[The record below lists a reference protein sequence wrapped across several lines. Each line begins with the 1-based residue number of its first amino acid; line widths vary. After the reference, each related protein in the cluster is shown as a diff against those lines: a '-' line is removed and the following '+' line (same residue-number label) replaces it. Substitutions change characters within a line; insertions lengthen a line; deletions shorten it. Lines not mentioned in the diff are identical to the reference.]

1 MPNPGPEPARTQP
14 DMAASAMETMTATK
28 AHRPLTRLQIG
39 LVILALAC
47 GGFGIGT
54 GEFAIMGL
62 LPDVARTFAVTT
74 PQAGYVI
81 SAYALGV
88 VVGAPLIAM
97 AGATASRRS
106 LLLILMTV
114 FAIGNLASALAP
126 DFVSFIVLRFLTG
139 LPHGAYF
146 GVSALV
152 AASLVPGHMRARAV
166 GYVMLGLTVATL
178 IGTPVMALFGQALS
192 WRVMFLAVG
201 LIGTLTVTLIW
212 LYLPRDKPA
221 AGASVMRELVAF
233 THPQVL
239 LTLTLVATGFGGM
252 FAIFSYIASTATE
265 VAHLPATMIPLIM
278 ALFGIG
284 MNVGNVVGSKLAD
297 RSLLGTIGGML
308 VFNIVVMTL
317 FSLTAAHPVMLY
329 ASTFLIGCTFAAGP
343 AIQTRLMDVAA
354 DGQTLAAASMHS
366 AFNIANALG
375 AWLGGLVIALGYGY
389 AATGYVGAALSVL
402 GLFVFAASVLLER
415 RSGCTCGA
423 TCVAGAE
430 ERAQVRRGFSR
441 KPVHS
446 WVEPRVI
453 GLRTEAL
460 HR

>member
-1 MPNPGPEPARTQP
+1 VRGTHAK
-14 DMAASAMETMTATK
+14 ETMTATK
-28 AHRPLTRLQIG
+28 EPRPLTRLQIG

-62 LPDVARTFAVTT
+62 LPDVARSFAVTT

-97 AGATASRRS
+97 AGATSSRRS

-126 DFVSFIVLRFLTG
+126 DFLSFIVLRFLTG

-152 AASLVPGHMRARAV
+152 AASLVPGYMRTRAV

-192 WRVMFLAVG
+192 WRAMFLSVG
-201 LIGTLTVTLIW
+201 LIGALTVTLIW

-221 AGASVMRELVAF
+221 ASASVMRELVAF

-239 LTLTLVATGFGGM
+239 LTLTLAATGFGGM

-265 VAHLPATMIPLIM
+265 VAHLPVVMIPLIM

-284 MNVGNVVGSKLAD
+284 MNVGNVVGARLAD

-415 RSGCTCGA
+415 RSGGNCGA
-423 TCVAGAE
+423 ACAAG
-430 ERAQVRRGFSR
+430 
-441 KPVHS
+441 
-446 WVEPRVI
+446 
-453 GLRTEAL
+453 T
-460 HR
+460 

>member
-1 MPNPGPEPARTQP
+1 
-14 DMAASAMETMTATK
+14 MTAIEETP
-28 AHRPLTRLQIG
+28 ALTRFQIF

-47 GGFGIGT
+47 GGFAIGT

-62 LPDVARTFAVTT
+62 LPDVASTFAVTT

-88 VVGAPLIAM
+88 VVGAPLMAI
-97 AGATASRRS
+97 AGAKSSRRT
-106 LLLILMTV
+106 LLLIYMAV
-114 FAIGNLASALAP
+114 FAVGNLASALAP
-126 DFVSFIVLRFLTG
+126 DFLSFVVLRFLTG

-152 AASLVPGHMRARAV
+152 AASLVPVHMRARTV
-166 GYVMLGLTVATL
+166 GYVMLGLTGATL
-178 IGTPVMALFGQALS
+178 IGTPAMALFGQYLS
-192 WRVMFLAVG
+192 WRVMFLVVG
-201 LIGTLTVTLIW
+201 LISVLTVTLIW
-212 LYLPRDKPA
+212 VYLPRDKPE

-239 LTLTLVATGFGGM
+239 LTLTLAATGFGGM

-265 VAHLPATMIPLIM
+265 VAQMPVGMIPVIM
-278 ALFGIG
+278 GLFGIG

-297 RSLLGTIGGML
+297 KALMGTIGGML

-317 FSLTAAHPVMLY
+317 FGLTATSPWMLCL
-329 ASTFLIGCTFAAGP
+329 SSFLIGCTFAAGP
-343 AIQTRLMDVAA
+343 AIQTRLIDVAS

-389 AATGYVGAALSVL
+389 AATGYVGAFLSFS
-402 GLFVFAASVLLER
+402 GLFVFAASVWLER
-415 RSGCTCGA
+415 RGSA
-423 TCVAGAE
+423 TPGP
-430 ERAQVRRGFSR
+430 RALVPVRQ
-441 KPVHS
+441 
-446 WVEPRVI
+446 E
-453 GLRTEAL
+453 
-460 HR
+460 

>member
-1 MPNPGPEPARTQP
+1 MVVTDESPA
-14 DMAASAMETMTATK
+14 
-28 AHRPLTRLQIG
+28 LTRLQIV
-39 LVILALAC
+39 LVIVALAC
-47 GGFGIGT
+47 GGFAIGT

-88 VVGAPLIAM
+88 VVGAPLIAIV
-97 AGATASRRS
+97 GAKSSRRT
-106 LLLILMTV
+106 LLLILMAVFTV
-114 FAIGNLASALAP
+114 GNFASALAP
-126 DFVSFIVLRFLTG
+126 DFVSFIVLRFLSG

-152 AASLVPGHMRARAV
+152 AASLVPLDMRARTV
-166 GYVMLGLTVATL
+166 GYVMLGLTGATL
-178 IGTPVMALFGQALS
+178 IGTPVMALFGQYLS

-201 LIGTLTVTLIW
+201 FISVLTVTLIW
-212 LYLPRDKPA
+212 IYLPRDKPSEG
-221 AGASVMRELVAF
+221 AGVVRELVAF

-239 LTLTLVATGFGGM
+239 LTLTLAATGFGGM
-252 FAIFSYIASTATE
+252 FAIFSYVASTATE
-265 VAHLPATMIPLIM
+265 VAHMPAGMVPVIM
-278 ALFGIG
+278 VLFGIG

-297 RSLLGTIGGML
+297 MALMGTIGGML

-317 FSLTAAHPVMLY
+317 FSLTAASPWMLCLT
-329 ASTFLIGCTFAAGP
+329 SFLIGCTFAAGP

-375 AWLGGLVIALGYGY
+375 AWLGGLAIAWGYGY
-389 AATGYVGAALSVL
+389 AATRYVGAFLSFI

-415 RSGCTCGA
+415 RGNLVRSSGGL
-423 TCVAGAE
+423 VPAGQE
-430 ERAQVRRGFSR
+430 
-441 KPVHS
+441 
-446 WVEPRVI
+446 
-453 GLRTEAL
+453 
-460 HR
+460 

>member
-1 MPNPGPEPARTQP
+1 MV
-14 DMAASAMETMTATK
+14 ATEES
-28 AHRPLTRLQIG
+28 PVLTRLQIV
-39 LVILALAC
+39 LVIVALAC
-47 GGFGIGT
+47 GGFAIGT

-88 VVGAPLIAM
+88 VVGAPLIAI
-97 AGATASRRS
+97 AGAKSSRRT
-106 LLLILMTV
+106 LLLILMAVFTV
-114 FAIGNLASALAP
+114 GNFASALAP
-126 DFVSFIVLRFLTG
+126 DFVSFIVLRFLSG

-152 AASLVPGHMRARAV
+152 AASLVPLDMRARTV
-166 GYVMLGLTVATL
+166 GYVMLGLTGATL
-178 IGTPVMALFGQALS
+178 IGTPVMALFGQYLS

-201 LIGTLTVTLIW
+201 LISVLTVTLIW
-212 LYLPRDKPA
+212 IYLPRDKPSEG
-221 AGASVMRELVAF
+221 AGVVRELVAF

-239 LTLTLVATGFGGM
+239 LTLTLAATGFGGM
-252 FAIFSYIASTATE
+252 FSIFSYVASTATE
-265 VAHLPATMIPLIM
+265 VAHMPAGMIPLIM
-278 ALFGIG
+278 VLFGIG

-297 RSLLGTIGGML
+297 IALMGTIGGML

-317 FSLTAAHPVMLY
+317 FSLTAASPWMLCLT
-329 ASTFLIGCTFAAGP
+329 SFLIGCTFAAGP

-375 AWLGGLVIALGYGY
+375 AWLGGLAIAWGYGY
-389 AATGYVGAALSVL
+389 AATGYVGAFLSFI

-415 RSGCTCGA
+415 RGTL
-423 TCVAGAE
+423 
-430 ERAQVRRGFSR
+430 SR
-441 KPVHS
+441 S
-446 WVEPRVI
+446 PR
-453 GLRTEAL
+453 GLRDAVL
-460 HR
+460 D

>member
-1 MPNPGPEPARTQP
+1 MV
-14 DMAASAMETMTATK
+14 ATEES
-28 AHRPLTRLQIG
+28 PVLTRLQIV
-39 LVILALAC
+39 LVIVALAC
-47 GGFGIGT
+47 GGFAIGT

-88 VVGAPLIAM
+88 VVGAPIIAI
-97 AGATASRRS
+97 AGAKSSRRT
-106 LLLILMTV
+106 LLLILMAVFTV
-114 FAIGNLASALAP
+114 GNFASALAP
-126 DFVSFIVLRFLTG
+126 DFVSFIVLRFLSG

-152 AASLVPGHMRARAV
+152 AASLVPLDMRARTV
-166 GYVMLGLTVATL
+166 GYVMLGLTGATL
-178 IGTPVMALFGQALS
+178 IGTPVMALFGQYLS

-201 LIGTLTVTLIW
+201 LISVLTVTLIW
-212 LYLPRDKPA
+212 IYLPRDKPSEG
-221 AGASVMRELVAF
+221 AGVVRELVAF

-239 LTLTLVATGFGGM
+239 LTLTLAATGFGGM
-252 FAIFSYIASTATE
+252 FAIFSYVASTATE
-265 VAHLPATMIPLIM
+265 VAHMPAGMIPLIM
-278 ALFGIG
+278 VLFGIG

-297 RSLLGTIGGML
+297 IALMGTIGGML

-317 FSLTAAHPVMLY
+317 FSLTAASPWMLCLT
-329 ASTFLIGCTFAAGP
+329 SFLIGCTFAAGP

-375 AWLGGLVIALGYGY
+375 AWLGGLAIAWGYGY
-389 AATGYVGAALSVL
+389 AATGYVGAFLSFI

-415 RSGCTCGA
+415 RGTL
-423 TCVAGAE
+423 
-430 ERAQVRRGFSR
+430 SR
-441 KPVHS
+441 S
-446 WVEPRVI
+446 PR
-453 GLRTEAL
+453 GLRDAVL
-460 HR
+460 D